1 MHPVV
6 TIEQHLPAIPQPVS
20 DRTRQVIRSR
30 HAESTRR
37 AYAADVRAFDAWV
50 RAKGLGDALA
60 ASPAVVADFLTEQ
73 ADAGLKP
80 ATLTRRLAAIRYM
93 VAEAQELGRLDPNV
107 PVPTD
112 AKVVRDAMAGIRR
125 TVGTAQRKA
134 APATADR
141 LRAMLDA
148 CGDGL
153 QGLRDRALL
162 ALGFGGAFRRGE
174 LVALT
179 VADIEATADGLMVRL
194 VRSKTDQ
201 EGRGQQVP
209 VLDGPRLRV
218 KAALEDWIAAA
229 GITEGPVFR
238 TLGKGG
244 RVLPRALTDRSVADI
259 VKLRAEQAGLDP
271 ALFSGHS
278 LRAGFLTSAATA
290 GASVFSMMAVSR
302 HRKVDTLAGY
312 VRAGQAFRDHAG
324 QAFM

>member
-1 MHPVV
+1 MTDIV
-6 TIEQHLPAIPQPVS
+6 TIEQQLPATRLAVS

-30 HAESTRR
+30 HSEATRK
-37 AYAADVRAFDAWV
+37 AYATDVQAFDAWV
-50 RAKGLGDALA
+50 RGKGLGDALA
-60 ASPAVVADFLTEQ
+60 ASPGIVADFLTEQ

-93 VAEAQELGRLDPNV
+93 VLEAQELGRLDPRV

-112 AKVVRDAMAGIRR
+112 AKIVRDAMAGIRR

-148 CGDGL
+148 CGDDL

-162 ALGFGGAFRRGE
+162 ALGFGGAFRRSE
-174 LVALT
+174 LVGLT
-179 VADIEATADGLMVRL
+179 VADIEASTDGLMVRL
-194 VRSKTDQ
+194 GRSKTDQ
-201 EGRGQQVP
+201 EARGQQVP

-218 KAALEDWIAAA
+218 KAALDDWLRAAD
-229 GITEGPVFR
+229 ITDGPVFR
-238 TLGKGG
+238 TLGRGG
-244 RVLPRALTDRSVADI
+244 RVLPRALTARSVADI
-259 VKLRAEQAGLDP
+259 VKRRAEQAGLDP

-278 LRAGFLTSAATA
+278 LRAGFLTSAATT
-290 GASVFSMMAVSR
+290 GASVFAMMTVSR

-312 VRAGQAFRDHAG
+312 VRAGQAFKDHAG

>member
-1 MHPVV
+1 MPDIV
-6 TIEQHLPAIPQPVS
+6 TIEQHLPAMQRAVS

-30 HAESTRR
+30 HAEATRR

-50 RAKGLGDALA
+50 RDKGLGDALA
-60 ASPAVVADFLTEQ
+60 VSPAIVADYLTEQ

-93 VAEAQELGRLDPNV
+93 VLEAQELGRLDPAL
-107 PVPTD
+107 PVPTG

-125 TVGTAQRKA
+125 TVGMAQRKA

-141 LRAMLDA
+141 LRTMLDA
-148 CGDGL
+148 CDDSL

-179 VADIEATADGLMVRL
+179 VADIEQTDDGLLVRL
-194 VRSKTDQ
+194 MRSKTDQ
-201 EGRGQQVP
+201 DGRGQQVP

-218 KAALEDWIAAA
+218 KAALADWIAAA
-229 GITEGPVFR
+229 CITDGPVFR

-259 VKLRAEQAGLDP
+259 VKRRAEQAGLDP
-271 ALFSGHS
+271 AMFSGHS
-278 LRAGFLTSAATA
+278 LRAGFLTSAATT
-290 GASVFSMMAVSR
+290 GATVFSMMTVSR
-302 HRKVDTLAGY
+302 HKKVDTLAGY
-312 VRAGQAFRDHAG
+312 VRAGQAFKDHAG
-324 QAFM
+324 SAFM

>member
-1 MHPVV
+1 MTEIV
-6 TIEQHLPAIPQPVS
+6 TIEQRLPAIQQPVS

-37 AYAADVRAFDAWV
+37 AYAVDVRAFDAWV
-50 RAKGLGDALA
+50 RGRGLGDALM

-80 ATLTRRLAAIRYM
+80 ATLTRRLAAIRYA
-93 VAEAQELGRLDPNV
+93 VVEAQEIGRLDPAL

-112 AKVVRDAMAGIRR
+112 AKVVRDALAGLRR

-141 LRAMLDA
+141 LRAMLDV
-148 CGDGL
+148 CGDSL
-153 QGLRDRALL
+153 QGVRDRALL

-179 VADIEATADGLMVRL
+179 VADIQATTDGLMVRL
-194 VRSKTDQ
+194 MRSKTDQ

-218 KAALEDWIAAA
+218 KAALDDWLRAA
-229 GITEGPVFR
+229 GITDGPVFR

-244 RVLPRALTDRSVADI
+244 RVLPRALTDRSVADV
-259 VKLRAEQAGLDP
+259 VKRRAAQAGLDP
-271 ALFSGHS
+271 AAFSGHS
-278 LRAGFLTSAATA
+278 LRAGFLTSAAST
-290 GASVFSMMAVSR
+290 GATVFAMMAVSR
-302 HRKVDTLAGY
+302 HVKVDTLAGY
-312 VRAGQAFRDHAG
+312 VRAGQAFKDHAG
-324 QAFM
+324 AAFM